1 MHSVPFEKVR
11 LLFPLRVPGGEISHV
26 NVRPIGDPELA
37 YMKADE
43 SGDRTLETVARAAGL
58 APQLGRNLADADLM
72 RIAHAADRMRV
83 KVVADRDA
91 AA

>member
-1 MHSVPFEKVR
+1 
-11 LLFPLRVPGGEISHV
+11 
-26 NVRPIGDPELA
+26 
-37 YMKADE
+37 MKADE